1 MLKTPREKTILKQG
15 LIIFVVLAGI
25 YIFFL
30 SPFLKEGRSI
40 IDEELERKISDMKRF
55 ITLTGT
61 VPSKESFA
69 KMEKEKKSLEEKF
82 SGLVDFV
89 DPKKARLSEKNAEA
103 GLYFIE
109 KLHSTMKKFE
119 SETTAKGVKLP
130 ENLGFGDGLPKDNMV
145 PVLLRQLEIIEFAVG
160 ILLKSGNSNVYAL
173 KPLKSIE
180 TIEPVSKKLFY
191 TELPVQI
198 SIKTN
203 TKAFMNLLLEL
214 KNASPVISVKEL
226 HVKSIEPDSGDLE
239 ISMVLS
245 SFMVSKAE
253 TYGTQ

>member
-1 MLKTPREKTILKQG
+1 MLKTQREKNILKQG
-15 LIIFVVLAGI
+15 IIILAVLAGI

-30 SPFLKEGRSI
+30 SPFLKEGSSI
-40 IDEELERKISDMKRF
+40 IDEELERKISDMKKF

-69 KMEKEKKSLEEKF
+69 KMEKEKNALRERF

-89 DPKKARLSEKNAEA
+89 DPEKTRLSEKNAEA

-109 KLHSTMKKFE
+109 KLHSAMKKFE
-119 SETTAKGVKLP
+119 SEAVAKGVKLP

-145 PVLLRQLEIIEFAVG
+145 PVLLRQLEIIEFSVG
-160 ILLKSGNSNVYAL
+160 ILLKDKGADIYSL

-180 TIEPVSKKLFY
+180 NIEPVSKGLFY

-198 SIKTN
+198 SIKTD
-203 TKAFMNLLLEL
+203 TKTFMNLLQEL
-214 KNASPVISVKEL
+214 KNASPIISVKEL
-226 HVKSIEPDSGDLE
+226 HVKSIEPDTGDVE

-245 SFMVSKAE
+245 SFMVAREEK
-253 TYGTQ
+253 

>member
-15 LIIFVVLAGI
+15 LIVLAVIAGV
-25 YIFFL
+25 YIFFI
-30 SPFLKEGRSI
+30 SPFLREGGSVM
-40 IDEELERKISDMKRF
+40 DEELDRKISEMKRF

-69 KMEKEKKSLEEKF
+69 RMEKEKKSLEDKF
-82 SGLVDFV
+82 SSLTDFV
-89 DPKKARLSEKNAEA
+89 DPKKTRVSGKDTEA

-119 SETTAKGVKLP
+119 IDTGAKGAKFP

-145 PVLLRQLEIIEFAVG
+145 PVLLRQLEIIEFAVER
-160 ILLKSGNSNVYAL
+160 LLKSERSNIYAL

-180 TIEPVSKKLFY
+180 YIEPVSKALFY

-198 SIKTN
+198 SVKTDTN
-203 TKAFMNLLLEL
+203 TLINLLLEF

-226 HVKSIEPDSGDLE
+226 HIKSIEPDSGDVE
-239 ISMVLS
+239 ISLVVS
-245 SFMVSKAE
+245 TFMIARQDK
-253 TYGTQ
+253 

>member
-1 MLKTPREKTILKQG
+1 MLKTAREKTILKQG
-15 LIIFVVLAGI
+15 LIILAVLAGI

-40 IDEELERKISDMKRF
+40 MDEELERKISEMKRF

-69 KMEKEKKSLEEKF
+69 KMEKDRDLLEEKF
-82 SGLVDFV
+82 SGLADFT
-89 DPKKARLSEKNAEA
+89 DPKKARLSEKNSEA

-119 SETTAKGVKLP
+119 MEAGIKDVKLP
-130 ENLGFGDGLPKDNMV
+130 ENLGFGDGLPKDSMV
-145 PVLLRQLEIIEFAVG
+145 PVLLRQLEIVEFAVG
-160 ILLKSGNSNVYAL
+160 ALLKNSGSNIYAL

-180 TIEPVSKKLFY
+180 YIEPVSKKLFY
-191 TELPVQI
+191 TELPVQM
-198 SIKTN
+198 SIKT
-203 TKAFMNLLLEL
+203 TTSAFMNLLLEL

-226 HVKSIEPDSGDLE
+226 HVKSIEPGSGEAE
-239 ISMVLS
+239 ISLVLS
-245 SFMVSKAE
+245 SFMVAREEK
-253 TYGTQ
+253 